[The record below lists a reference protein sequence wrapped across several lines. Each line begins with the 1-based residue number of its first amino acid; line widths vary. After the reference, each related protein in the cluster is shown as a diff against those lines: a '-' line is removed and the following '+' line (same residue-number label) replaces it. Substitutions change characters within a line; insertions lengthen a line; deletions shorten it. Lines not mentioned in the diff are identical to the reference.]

1 MITRRTFGLALA
13 GAAFAED
20 DLPVVDY
27 HVHLDEHI
35 TLEKALE
42 ISRRRGVRFGI
53 VEHAGKPELGYR
65 GMLCHDADLRR
76 WLEKLADKP
85 VYRGI
90 QAEGLDWMEC
100 FSPTLVAELDYVL
113 QDALTVPQRV
123 LRGAGGDEPL
133 IKLWT
138 GAAKNIEDPEGFMER
153 YVDFHVELMRRA
165 PIDILANPTFLPSA
179 LEKDYDTLWTRERM
193 ERIIEAAARYGVA
206 IEINARY
213 RIPKEPFLRMA
224 QRAGLKF
231 SFGSNIHG
239 PEVGRLDY
247 CIEAA
252 RRLGL
257 TRRDLFVPAPRGQK
271 PIERRAR
278 A

>member
-1 MITRRTFGLALA
+1 MMTRRTFAAALTS
-13 GAAFAED
+13 AFAASE
-20 DLPVVDY
+20 DLPRVDY
-27 HVHLDEHI
+27 HVHLDEQI

-65 GMLCHDADLRR
+65 GMLSRDEDLRR
-76 WLEKLADKP
+76 WLDQLAGKP

-100 FSPTLVAELDYVL
+100 FSVSAVAELDYVL

-123 LRGAGGDEPL
+123 FSGAGGDQPL

-138 GAAKNIEDPEGFMER
+138 PAARSIQDPEAFMDR
-153 YVDFHVELMRRA
+153 YVDFHVELMRRV
-165 PIDILANPTFLPSA
+165 PLDILANPTFLPA
-179 LEKDYDTLWTRERM
+179 PLEKDYAALWTRERM
-193 ERIIEAAARYGVA
+193 EKVVEAAVRYRVA
-206 IEINARY
+206 IEINSRY
-213 RIPKEPFLRMA
+213 RLPSEAFLRIA
-224 QRAGLKF
+224 RQAGAKF

-239 PEVGRLDY
+239 PDVGRLDY
-247 CIEAA
+247 GLEMAKQ
-252 RRLGL
+252 LGL
-257 TRRDLFVPAPRGQK
+257 RSRDLFAPAPPQEK
-271 PIERRAR
+271 PILRRAK